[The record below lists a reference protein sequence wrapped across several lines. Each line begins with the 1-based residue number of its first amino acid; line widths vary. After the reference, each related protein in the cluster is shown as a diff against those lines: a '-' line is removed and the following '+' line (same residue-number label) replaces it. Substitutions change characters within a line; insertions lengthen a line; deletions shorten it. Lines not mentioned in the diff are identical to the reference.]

1 MLWKYCNVVYTHV
14 HIYVCACMHVYF
26 THLCCWKWVYKVPT
40 QISTPGHPS
49 RLLHHARTKTSN
61 GNRFSFVPNS
71 DFSNFLFASPF
82 FLVFPRSRMPT
93 QDCLVPLLYHFTC
106 WLGPSYARKGRVWH
120 CTGFWG
126 QTEARPQDMPVW
138 HPVRFS
144 SRKDRY
150 KHVLL
155 LWQILGTRTLTPHQ
169 SKHLQLLQPVSS
181 SRHQK
186 HWQHSLLLYKCLN

>member
-1 MLWKYCNVVYTHV
+1 MY
-14 HIYVCACMHVYF
+14 IYVCVHVYF

-49 RLLHHARTKTSN
+49 GLLHHARTKTSN

-71 DFSNFLFASPF
+71 DFSNFLFASPS

-93 QDCLVPLLYHFTC
+93 QDCLVPLLCHFTC
-106 WLGPSYARKGRVWH
+106 WLGPSYTRKGRVWH

-138 HPVRFS
+138 HPVRFR
-144 SRKDRY
+144 SRKDRD

-155 LWQILGTRTLTPHQ
+155 LWQILGTRTLTPNSQ
-169 SKHLQLLQPVSS
+169 NTYDSS
-181 SRHQK
+181 NLSAAPATRNTDNTPFSSINA
-186 HWQHSLLLYKCLN
+186 WTRLSFFFFFF